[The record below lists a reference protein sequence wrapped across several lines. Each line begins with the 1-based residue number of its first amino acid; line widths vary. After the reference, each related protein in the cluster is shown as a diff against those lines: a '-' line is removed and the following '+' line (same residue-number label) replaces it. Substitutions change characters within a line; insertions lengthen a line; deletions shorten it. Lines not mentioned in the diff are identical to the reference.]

1 MRLNENTR
9 ATVELVGDILFRGF
23 VVGYLFLM
31 IVGLPV
37 LFWDDGIYSI
47 HSLFMDVPKVDHTV
61 MMVTWLGNVKALIF
75 VFFLIPWLAIRWTL
89 KKSAA
94 SASPAS

>member
-9 ATVELVGDILFRGF
+9 ATVELVGDILFRGL
-23 VVGYLFLM
+23 VVGFVFLM

-37 LFWDDGIYSI
+37 LFLDEPIYSI
-47 HSLFMDVPKVDHTV
+47 HSLFMDVSKADHV
-61 MMVTWLGNVKALIF
+61 LMMVTWLGNVKALLF

-94 SASPAS
+94 SPSAA